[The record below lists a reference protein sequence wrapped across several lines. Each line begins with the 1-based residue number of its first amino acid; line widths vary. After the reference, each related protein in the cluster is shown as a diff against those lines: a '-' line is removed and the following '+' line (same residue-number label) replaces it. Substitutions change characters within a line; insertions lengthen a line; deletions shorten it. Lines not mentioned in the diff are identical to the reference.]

1 MSFELRPYQRA
12 AVDAVWEHLRT
23 RDDNPCVVI
32 PTGGGKSHVISEVCR
47 EAVENWRG
55 RVLVLTHVK
64 ELVEQNA
71 EKLVALLGPDVVGI
85 YSAGLGRRDTDHPV
99 IAAGIQSVYR
109 RAEELGPFDLCI
121 VDEAHLL
128 PPDGEGMYRTFLADA
143 KAISPHLRVIG
154 LTATPYRM
162 TTGEICGPDNILNA
176 VCYEAGVRDLIVQG
190 YLCPLVSKA
199 GREKID
205 TSSLHIRGG
214 EFIAGEAEE
223 LMDTDSRV
231 RAAVREI
238 VERTA
243 DRNACLIFAA
253 GVKHGEHIVR
263 VFREHHGIECGFVT
277 GNTSI
282 AQRDHAIARFRGD
295 SELSFEEKQQSLF
308 STGNSTR
315 PTGPLKYLCNINVL
329 TVGFDAPHI
338 DCIAMLRPTASPGFY
353 IQMTGRGF
361 RPHPSKKDCLV
372 LDFAGN
378 VLRHGPVDAIS
389 VGDRLKGGGGEAPV
403 KECPACAALI
413 HAGYAT
419 CPQCGN
425 VFPKPEAKHEAQASD
440 AAILS
445 SDVQPVDEERTVT
458 EVRYSIHHKRGAPE
472 DHPRTLRA
480 EYILGS
486 FYQDRVSEFLCP
498 EHPGWARSKF
508 ERWWKE
514 RTDLPFPKSARSA
527 LEVAEAGGL
536 AEPKRITVRT
546 TPLEDYPR
554 VINCQL
560 GPKPDPE
567 DTLER
572 MAIRQEATGDED
584 EWGEPVGMGADDD
597 FGDIPF

>member
-1 MSFELRPYQRA
+1 MLELRPYQRE
-12 AVDAVWEHLRT
+12 AVDAVWQHLRKH
-23 RDDNPCVVI
+23 DDNPCVVI
-32 PTGGGKSHVISEVCR
+32 PTGGGKSIVIAEVCH
-47 EAVENWRG
+47 EALEHWQG

-71 EKLVALLGPDVVGI
+71 GKLVAQLGPDVVGI

-109 RAEELGPFDLCI
+109 RSEELGSFDLCI
-121 VDEAHLL
+121 IDEAHLL
-128 PPDGEGMYRTFLADA
+128 PSDGEGMYRTFLSDA
-143 KAISPHLRVIG
+143 RAISPHLRVIG

-176 VCYEAGVRDLIVQG
+176 VCYEAGVCDLIAQG

-243 DRNACLIFAA
+243 DRNACLIFSA

-263 VFREHHGIECGFVT
+263 VFREHHGVECGFVT
-277 GNTSI
+277 GNTSA
-282 AQRDHAIARFRGD
+282 AQRDYAIARFRGD
-295 SELSFEEKQQSLF
+295 SELPFEETQQSLF
-308 STGNSTR
+308 PTENRTR

-338 DCIAMLRPTASPGFY
+338 DCIAMLRPTMSPGLY
-353 IQMTGRGF
+353 YQMTGRGF
-361 RPHPSKKDCLV
+361 RPHPSKTDCLV

-378 VLRHGPVDAIS
+378 VMRHGPVDAIT
-389 VGDRLKGGGGEAPV
+389 VGDRPKGDGGEAPI
-403 KECPACAALI
+403 KECPECAALI
-413 HAGYAT
+413 HTGYTT
-419 CPQCGN
+419 CPQCGY
-425 VFPKPEAKHEAQASD
+425 VFPKTEAKHEAQASN

-445 SDVQPVDEERTVT
+445 SDVQPVDEELSVT
-458 EVRYSIHHKRGAPE
+458 EVRYSVHHKRGAPE
-472 DHPRTLRA
+472 DHPKTLRV
-480 EYILGS
+480 EYLFGHI
-486 FYQDRVSEFLCP
+486 YQDRVSEFVCP
-498 EHPGWARSKF
+498 EHTGWARSKF

-536 AEPKRITVRT
+536 AEARRITVRT
-546 TPLEDYPR
+546 TPLEEYPR
-554 VINCQL
+554 VIGCQL

-572 MAIRQEATGDED
+572 MAIRQESADEED
-584 EWGEPVGMGADDD
+584 EWGEPVGVGADDD